1 MYQHPVTG
9 GHHGKSQFPA
19 VEFKRIFSWIG
30 RSGNQ
35 ITGIG
40 ICRHVIEEEN
50 GILFQDR
57 ISLVFQE
64 FLILGVAVV
73 APQMGSDP
81 TASDREQPPID
92 SASRSC
98 ISPYIRNGVSY
109 PARTSV
115 HSSGCFFTVFR

>member
-19 VEFKRIFSWIG
+19 VEFKTDFQLNC

-64 FLILGVAVV
+64 FLILGAAVV
-73 APQMGSDP
+73 APQMGKRPNSWRQGTTP
-81 TASDREQPPID
+81 
-92 SASRSC
+92 
-98 ISPYIRNGVSY
+98 N
-109 PARTSV
+109 
-115 HSSGCFFTVFR
+115 